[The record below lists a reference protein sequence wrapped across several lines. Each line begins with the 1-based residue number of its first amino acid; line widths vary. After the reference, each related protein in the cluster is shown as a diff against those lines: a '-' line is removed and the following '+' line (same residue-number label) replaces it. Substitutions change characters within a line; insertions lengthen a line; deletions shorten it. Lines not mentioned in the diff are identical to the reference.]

1 MSNRLYTESQQLE
14 LKGIEMNVSKIC
26 RFSWLQFLL
35 KSGGVILSLYIISCL
50 FLFFFQRWLI
60 FSPSSKESE
69 ITPATYNLKYE
80 EVWIPV
86 TNIDGKTKGTEW
98 IHGWWIPSAQLGAK
112 VFLHFHGAGAN
123 IGFNAKFAREL
134 HRADGS
140 VLLIDYRGY
149 GKSKGNHPSE
159 TSVYADGEAA
169 WNYLTSTKQ
178 IRADQIIIFGHSLG
192 GAIAIDLASK
202 HPEAA
207 GLIVESSFSSLKE
220 LLSQYGLGIFL
231 LDLIQNQ
238 KFESIA
244 KVPFLKIPV
253 LFLHGD
259 GDRQIP
265 SFMSQRLYD
274 AAPNPKKLVMLTGVG
289 HDNLI
294 DSDQYHAVI
303 LEFLQQVDK

>member
-1 MSNRLYTESQQLE
+1 
-14 LKGIEMNVSKIC
+14 MNVSKTSQ
-26 RFSWLQFLL
+26 FSWLQFLL
-35 KSGGVILSLYIISCL
+35 KSGGVILSLYITGCL

-60 FSPSSKESE
+60 FSPSTKESE

-86 TNIDGKTKGTEW
+86 TNIDGKTEW
-98 IHGWWIPSAQLGAK
+98 IHGWWIPSAQPEAR
-112 VFLHFHGAGAN
+112 VFLHLHGAGAN

-134 HRADGS
+134 YRAGGS

-159 TSVYADGEAA
+159 ASVYADGAAA
-169 WNYLTSTKQ
+169 WHYLTSTKQ
-178 IRADQIIIFGHSLG
+178 IRSDRIIIFGHSLG

-207 GLIVESSFSSLKE
+207 GLIVESSFSTLKE
-220 LLSQYGLGIFL
+220 LVSQYGLGIFP

-244 KVPFLKIPV
+244 KVPFLKMPV
-253 LFLHGD
+253 LFVHGES
-259 GDRQIP
+259 DRQIP
-265 SFMSQRLYD
+265 NYMSQRLYD
-274 AAPNPKKLVMLTGVG
+274 AAPNPKKLVMLAGIG

-294 DSDQYHAVI
+294 DSDRYHTLI
-303 LEFLQQVDK
+303 LDFLMQL